1 MHKSIIYHLGVAAL
15 ALLAAVSP
23 AVAVP
28 ATVSTGQV
36 VDLSLE
42 QLDQLKHAQGI
53 AFFPYK
59 PDKLITG
66 KLDHWVY
73 VKIPPSLG
81 GGFLFGSAKT
91 IEARLNAA
99 GVTEFDSVPPE
110 LQLAS
115 TPNDPP
121 AAWPYP
127 VQVQLELSNAYRED
141 DLKWNI
147 AGNLN
152 GSDPNVL
159 SELSWDDLKI
169 YQLKFQL
176 KSVMSKIFYFRGSV
190 AYGWIFDGEVQ
201 DSDYSGDN
209 RTMEWSRS
217 NSDGDDGDV
226 VDASAGIGYP
236 FLFGRKV
243 EVGIRPLVGYS
254 YHEQNLKITN
264 GQQTLSDPALAP
276 PGVTPPPLGP
286 IAGLD
291 SSYEAKWKGPWI
303 GLELNLRAPQ
313 PVSWIQRLESD
324 FGFEYHWADY
334 EAQADWNLRP
344 DLASGNSFEH
354 SADGDGF
361 VFTAGLKF
369 FFNRNWAV
377 SGDFTYQDWQTD
389 EGTDKVNYAD
399 GTSQATQLNEVKWT
413 STAVGLGIVYRF

>member
-1 MHKSIIYHLGVAAL
+1 MHKAIMYRLGVAAL
-15 ALLAAVSP
+15 SVLAAVSS
-23 AVAVP
+23 AAAFP

-36 VDLSLE
+36 VDLSPQQIHE
-42 QLDQLKHAQGI
+42 LKHAQGI
-53 AFFPYK
+53 AFFPYR
-59 PDKLITG
+59 PEKLITG

-73 VKIPPSLG
+73 VRIPPSLG
-81 GGFLFGSAKT
+81 GGFLFGSAKDMAT
-91 IEARLNAA
+91 QLNAL
-99 GVTEFDSVPPE
+99 GVTELDGAPPE
-110 LQLAS
+110 LQLSAA
-115 TPNDPP
+115 PDDPP

-127 VQVQLELSNAYRED
+127 VRVQLELNNAYRQD

-147 AGNLN
+147 AGNRS

-169 YQLKFQL
+169 YQLSFQL
-176 KSVMSKIFYFRGSV
+176 KSIMSKIFYFRGSV
-190 AYGWIFDGEVQ
+190 AYGWIFDGDVQ

-236 FLFGRKV
+236 FSFGRKV

-264 GQQTLSDPALAP
+264 GQQTLSDPAAAP
-276 PGVTPPPLGP
+276 PGITPPPLGP

-313 PVSWIQRLESD
+313 PASWIQRLEGD
-324 FGFEYHWADY
+324 FGIEYHWANYD
-334 EAQADWNLRP
+334 AQANWNLRS
-344 DLASGNSFEH
+344 DLAHDNSFDQN
-354 SADGDGF
+354 ADGTG
-361 VFTAGLKF
+361 VVYTAGLKF
-369 FFNRNWAV
+369 FFNPNWAV
-377 SGDFTYQDWQTD
+377 SCDFSYQDWQTD
-389 EGTDKVNYAD
+389 EGKDTVNYAD
-399 GTSQATQLNEVKWT
+399 GTSQSTQLNEVKWT